1 MGNTTF
7 NRNVEDTFYEELI
20 GYCKILKLS
29 SSVAD
34 RARDIAGEQGISLN
48 IYCQLFGRAN
58 TIFCGEKSQ
67 SRTILTPYRAR
78 KK

>member
-1 MGNTTF
+1 MSQVQDQADIIFIEYT
-7 NRNVEDTFYEELI
+7 VLDVLI
-20 GYCKILKLS
+20 RSAVKILAVS
-29 SSVAD
+29 A
-34 RARDIAGEQGISLN
+34 A
-48 IYCQLFGRAN
+48 LFCSWAN

>member
-1 MGNTTF
+1 MGGEAREVQNPEQTADEKD
-7 NRNVEDTFYEELI
+7 EDNENEEDL
-20 GYCKILKLS
+20 LS
-29 SSVAD
+29 Q
-34 RARDIAGEQGISLN
+34 E
-48 IYCQLFGRAN
+48 RAN